1 MYEQYGLYGSYGH
14 LNEIL
19 VPTEKLLILDGKK
32 KLIEEEKEY
41 NTLKEKYYAQKTEY
55 INEVRMRK
63 HDMGQYIFELVNIE
77 DLMRYFI
84 ENRDKEKD
92 YCQEIENLLDN
103 FKTSLGE
110 LSTLLADLSKEEQFG
125 DPEDFPLDNYL
136 SQLMNRHKAD
146 GFKIIYERDVES
158 IRRYN
163 SKLHEKESVDDIRD
177 ENDTLKSEKIAAA
190 CIIII

>member
-84 ENRDKEKD
+84 ENRDKSSHHPSWPFERTPGTD
-92 YCQEIENLLDN
+92 VLDTN
-103 FKTSLGE
+103 IYLNPRQSLC
-110 LSTLLADLSKEEQFG
+110 L
-125 DPEDFPLDNYL
+125 
-136 SQLMNRHKAD
+136 
-146 GFKIIYERDVES
+146 
-158 IRRYN
+158 
-163 SKLHEKESVDDIRD
+163 
-177 ENDTLKSEKIAAA
+177 
-190 CIIII
+190 